1 MITNNLLKEKE
12 VDIND
17 LLLDPNNPRF
27 SKHQD
32 EITPLEKFED
42 ESVQEDAYKRM
53 TDPKNNFE
61 VDVLMAAIKT
71 DGFIHVDKIFIR
83 KINKKYLV
91 IEGNRRIT
99 AIKKLLKNHK
109 NHVKGYEA
117 EDGVDAEL
125 LKQITKLPCVL
136 IDVDGP
142 EAEEQVQKILGLR
155 HHGSILP
162 WKPLPAA
169 FNLYKTYMAE
179 YCSQNKIDFKK
190 YDNFINFIYDVPIT
204 KKIAAIFSVEWSDVR
219 RQIKIYRV
227 YLQLLDASH
236 RHPIVES
243 PETFSM
249 IDEILRKE
257 ILCKHYGYDDIR
269 STFSE
274 EGVEEIL
281 DTHFGLKGRPAVIT
295 GASTGKSNI
304 RDFAYIIAEGTKED
318 VSRVIEN
325 REMTGAVR
333 AIVEAKSYHEN
344 LQNTLEL
351 VMEKLNQIVLGDI
364 KEEFSPNEKDFID
377 RIDKKILQLKRAT
390 GLK

>member
-1 MITNNLLKEKE
+1 MTLNNLLKEIE
-12 VDIND
+12 IDIDD

-27 SKHQD
+27 SKHHD
-32 EITPLEKFED
+32 EITPLERFED

-61 VDVLMAAIKT
+61 IDVLMAAIKA

-83 KINKKYLV
+83 KISKKYLV
-91 IEGNRRIT
+91 IEGNRRVT

-109 NHVKGYEA
+109 NNVKGYGK
-117 EDGVDAEL
+117 EDGIDAGL
-125 LKQITKLPCVL
+125 IKQITKLPCVL
-136 IDVDGP
+136 IDINGP

-169 FNLYKTYMAE
+169 FNLYQKYMTE
-179 YCSQNKIDFKK
+179 FCLQNKSDPKNP
-190 YDNFINFIYDVPIT
+190 DNFTYDVPIT
-204 KKIAAIFSVEWSDVR
+204 KKVAAIFSVDWNNVK

-236 RHPIVES
+236 RHPSVES
-243 PETFSM
+243 PETFS
-249 IDEILRKE
+249 IIEETLRLE
-257 ILCKHYGYDDIR
+257 VLRSRFGYDDNKSI
-269 STFSE
+269 FSD
-274 EGVEEIL
+274 EGVEVIL
-281 DTHFGLKGRPAVIT
+281 DIYFGLKDKPPVIS

-304 RDFAYIIAEGTKED
+304 RDFAYVLAEGTEED
-318 VSRVIEN
+318 VSRIIEN
-325 REMTGAVR
+325 REMAGAVR
-333 AIVEAKSYHEN
+333 AVVEAKSYHES

-351 VMEKLNQIVLGDI
+351 IMGKLDQIELGDI
-364 KEEFSPNEKDFID
+364 KSDGFAPIEKDFIK
-377 RIDKKILQLKRAT
+377 RIDEKMLKLKRVA